1 MRAVATGL
9 AWAVVLFG
17 ADADAH
23 EPGSEPPSDSQP
35 ATDAPTAEL
44 SDEDR
49 AAIEQA
55 LAAEV
60 EAQVAPP
67 PSPTPIQSM
76 APNLSLILD
85 TALAMFR
92 GGKPDQLGAH
102 DPRRAGFNMQQ
113 LELHASA
120 AVDPFFRFDANLV
133 FGLFGV
139 EMEEAYVT
147 SLGLGGG
154 LQARAGQFLTRF
166 GRRNP
171 THPHSWAFLDQPLVL
186 GKFFGGE
193 GNRGLGAELSW
204 LAPIPWY
211 AELIVS
217 ATEARG
223 DCCNRSAWGGLDV
236 DLAGADDV
244 AWTFALKQFADL
256 SPDWGL
262 NLGLS
267 LQLAPNASG
276 AGNRTAIAGADLY
289 LRWKPVGVSG
299 RRSVDL
305 AVEVLGRSRSLPGR
319 VLQDW
324 GGFAELRWLIDANW
338 GLAGRHEWVSG
349 LSGDPLDPDW
359 TRNRH
364 RTALAA
370 DWYPSHFSR
379 LRLQLSEDRALW
391 RPAPIHGLMLGLE
404 VVTGDHGSH
413 GY

>member
-1 MRAVATGL
+1 MRGASRWLASMGVVCVGSARAAEPEPMPAVDPVEAL
-9 AWAVVLFG
+9 
-17 ADADAH
+17 
-23 EPGSEPPSDSQP
+23 SE
-35 ATDAPTAEL
+35 
-44 SDEDR
+44 EDR
-49 AAIEQA
+49 RAIEAA
-55 LAAEV
+55 LGGDAGPETP
-60 EAQVAPP
+60 ETPPAP
-67 PSPTPIQSM
+67 SFFQSM
-76 APNLSLILD
+76 APSMSLILD
-85 TALAMFR
+85 TAFAAF
-92 GGKPDQLGAH
+92 GGGPPDQRGAH
-102 DPRRAGFNMQQ
+102 DPSRSGFNLQQ

-120 AVDPFFRFDANLV
+120 SADPFFRFDTNLV

-139 EMEEAYVT
+139 EIEEAFVT
-147 SLGLGGG
+147 TLALPGG

-193 GNRGLGAELSW
+193 GNRGLGFECSW
-204 LAPIPWY
+204 LMPLPWY
-211 AELIVS
+211 AELVVS

-223 DCCNRSAWGGLDV
+223 DCCNRSAWGALDATLSGPG
-236 DLAGADDV
+236 DLA
-244 AWTFALKQFADL
+244 WTAALKQFADL

-267 LQLAPNASG
+267 LQLAPNATG

-289 LRWKPVGVSG
+289 LRWKPTGVSG

-305 AVEVLGRSRSLPGR
+305 AVEVLARSRSLPGR

-338 GLAGRHEWVSG
+338 GLSGRYERVSG
-349 LSGDPLDPDW
+349 LGDDPLDPEW
-359 TRNRH
+359 TKTRH
-364 RTALAA
+364 RTAVAA

-379 LRLQLSEDRALW
+379 LRLQLAEDRALW
-391 RPAPIHGLMLGLE
+391 RPEPVRAVMLGLE